1 MQRQRY
7 FFHLRNSAGK
17 SLDEAGIL
25 LPDRESAVREAMEA
39 ARSIM
44 RTPADATVT
53 EAWRGWQIEVVDD
66 QGTPILVLPFRSA
79 LLTTPQGENHP
90 PESRRA
96 DSRLGG

>member
-17 SLDEAGIL
+17 SLDGAGML
-25 LPDRESAVREAMEA
+25 LPNRESAVREAMEA

-44 RTPADATVT
+44 RTPADTTV
-53 EAWRGWQIEVVDD
+53 ERAWRGWQIEVVDD

-79 LLTTPQGENHP
+79 LLTTPQAENRS

-96 DSRLGG
+96 DSHFGG